1 MDTMLSLPSKK
12 ETEELIEKAK
22 DWALMHGVCMR
33 SKQKLNKN
41 VLQFAPFILMPSPFP
56 KKEFENACQ
65 IQIVLNI
72 LIHRVAQDYNF
83 LKETLEEIVK
93 VDNFTE
99 KLFEICK
106 IVNSEGG
113 SAQKVSLGILRSDL
127 MLDTTCSQKDMIKKC
142 LPYCRW
148 KQVEINTIASGFGW
162 LGPASTELHKF
173 VLRELGYH
181 KEIKNLPENNALQ
194 IICSSMI
201 KAWKIYG
208 NEQAV
213 ILFVVEDVTYNI
225 CDQRFQE
232 FEIRKQNPNVRVI
245 RRNLTQ
251 LAATAKLDSNKELIV
266 DNYIVSVVYYRSGYE
281 PGQYHTQKEWDV
293 RLLIERSLAIKCPT
307 IQYHLAGTKKVQQ
320 ALAKPGVISRFLKN
334 EKTCAEIKEIFTEL
348 YALDF
353 DEHGDAAIEMG
364 ITDPHRF
371 VLKPQREG
379 ALPDVI
385 HAVAK
390 YEVNHEP
397 REIFFFREGTIV
409 MWNISEFECDNIL
422 KFLKKYEQN
431 RYTEYIVKSES
442 ELMCYGYA
450 DYGKR
455 NHIKDGNIILD
466 LNATKLDKYTFSNAM
481 AQSVKLGIWEASLDH
496 YIDSIEF
503 VTEDLKAGKKLRM
516 TQHEVLKKQGKLFA
530 LRHSINLSSDLLDTP
545 DFYWERENLERLY
558 QETCSYFNIAKRTRV
573 INEKLNHCVE
583 LVGILATHLSDRHHV
598 RLEWMIIVLIM
609 VEVIFEILHY
619 AERYLS

>member
-1 MDTMLSLPSKK
+1 MNCMMQRCIILMFRSNINFDVCRKTHTVFTTCNCPLTTRILMIKSSAQLYHNNLLYTSKVQFEKVKSNLKVLPTKSTDDFSITQIKK
-12 ETEELIEKAK
+12 RLKKRKPIATNETNAAYSVKALATSEEYNLE
-22 DWALMHGVCMR
+22 ALVQGLTE
-33 SKQKLNKN
+33 QKLY
-41 VLQFAPFILMPSPFP
+41 MPS
-56 KKEFENACQ
+56 
-65 IQIVLNI
+65 
-72 LIHRVAQDYNF
+72 
-83 LKETLEEIVK
+83 
-93 VDNFTE
+93 
-99 KLFEICK
+99 
-106 IVNSEGG
+106 S
-113 SAQKVSLGILRSDL
+113 
-127 MLDTTCSQKDMIKKC
+127 
-142 LPYCRW
+142 
-148 KQVEINTIASGFGW
+148 INT
-162 LGPASTELHKF
+162 ST
-173 VLRELGYH
+173 
-181 KEIKNLPENNALQ
+181 
-194 IICSSMI
+194 SS
-201 KAWKIYG
+201 
-208 NEQAV
+208 
-213 ILFVVEDVTYNI
+213 
-225 CDQRFQE
+225 
-232 FEIRKQNPNVRVI
+232 
-245 RRNLTQ
+245 
-251 LAATAKLDSNKELIV
+251 
-266 DNYIVSVVYYRSGYE
+266 
-281 PGQYHTQKEWDV
+281 
-293 RLLIERSLAIKCPT
+293 
-307 IQYHLAGTKKVQQ
+307 
-320 ALAKPGVISRFLKN
+320 
-334 EKTCAEIKEIFTEL
+334 
-348 YALDF
+348 
-353 DEHGDAAIEMG
+353 
-364 ITDPHRF
+364 
-371 VLKPQREG
+371 
-379 ALPDVI
+379 LPDVI

-431 RYTEYIVKSES
+431 RYMEYIVKSES

-516 TQHEVLKKQGKLFA
+516 TQHEVLKKQGELFA

-619 AERYLS
+619 VERYLS

>member
-1 MDTMLSLPSKK
+1 MFRSNINFDVCRKIHTVFTICNRPLTTRILMIKSSAQLYHNNLLYTSKIQFEKVKSNLKVLPTKSTDDFSITQIKK
-12 ETEELIEKAK
+12 RLKKRKPIATNETNAAYGVKALATSEEYNLE
-22 DWALMHGVCMR
+22 ALVQGLTE
-33 SKQKLNKN
+33 QKLY
-41 VLQFAPFILMPSPFP
+41 MPS
-56 KKEFENACQ
+56 
-65 IQIVLNI
+65 
-72 LIHRVAQDYNF
+72 
-83 LKETLEEIVK
+83 
-93 VDNFTE
+93 
-99 KLFEICK
+99 
-106 IVNSEGG
+106 S
-113 SAQKVSLGILRSDL
+113 
-127 MLDTTCSQKDMIKKC
+127 
-142 LPYCRW
+142 
-148 KQVEINTIASGFGW
+148 INT
-162 LGPASTELHKF
+162 ST
-173 VLRELGYH
+173 
-181 KEIKNLPENNALQ
+181 
-194 IICSSMI
+194 SS
-201 KAWKIYG
+201 
-208 NEQAV
+208 
-213 ILFVVEDVTYNI
+213 
-225 CDQRFQE
+225 
-232 FEIRKQNPNVRVI
+232 
-245 RRNLTQ
+245 
-251 LAATAKLDSNKELIV
+251 
-266 DNYIVSVVYYRSGYE
+266 
-281 PGQYHTQKEWDV
+281 
-293 RLLIERSLAIKCPT
+293 
-307 IQYHLAGTKKVQQ
+307 
-320 ALAKPGVISRFLKN
+320 
-334 EKTCAEIKEIFTEL
+334 
-348 YALDF
+348 
-353 DEHGDAAIEMG
+353 
-364 ITDPHRF
+364 
-371 VLKPQREG
+371 
-379 ALPDVI
+379 LPDVI

-409 MWNISEFECDNIL
+409 MWNISEFECDNVL

-431 RYTEYIVKSES
+431 RYMEYIVKSES

-516 TQHEVLKKQGKLFA
+516 TQHEVLKKQGELFA

-619 AERYLS
+619 VERYLS